1 MKRGDLYDM
10 MQDPN
15 IPAEHKR
22 AVLRQLQEQTEPT
35 SSLPAAGAALLAD
48 AAAGTAAGRFLDRHH
63 TFDNVAKPG
72 TFTGDHMP
80 WLGRTFKPSTLRSL
94 AGNVG
99 GGAIMGLLAAGLVD
113 HFTKKKKYQDPL
125 EDAR

>member
-1 MKRGDLYDM
+1 
-10 MQDPN
+10 
-15 IPAEHKR
+15 
-22 AVLRQLQEQTEPT
+22 
-35 SSLPAAGAALLAD
+35 
-48 AAAGTAAGRFLDRHH
+48 
-63 TFDNVAKPG
+63 
-72 TFTGDHMP
+72 MP